1 MTTGSSNWAG
11 TDRRLAPCR
20 PRWRADHYAAGVAYR
35 RENLHA
41 DEELI
46 LDLHPHWWY
55 FTPSL
60 TVLVIA
66 VVGSIAVLVRTDWD
80 ALQLIA
86 AAGVVVSLVW
96 FVTRYIQWAT
106 TDLVLTTDRL
116 IWRQGVI
123 AKQGIEIPIDRIN
136 TIFFFQKIWERLLGV
151 GDLMVESA
159 SASGEQ
165 RFENMRQPSRIQNEI
180 YIQKEAFDR
189 RRLDRSVASAPAP
202 DRSAADRLMRLNELR
217 EAGAISDE
225 EFAAKKSQLLE
236 EL

>member
-1 MTTGSSNWAG
+1 
-11 TDRRLAPCR
+11 
-20 PRWRADHYAAGVAYR
+20 VAYR
-35 RENLHA
+35 RDNLHE

-46 LDLHPHWWY
+46 LDLRPHWWY
-55 FTPSL
+55 ITPSL
-60 TVLVIA
+60 VVLLVS
-66 VVGSIAVLVRTDWD
+66 VVGGIAALVRTESDVLRMVAAVAVLVC
-80 ALQLIA
+80 
-86 AAGVVVSLVW
+86 LVW
-96 FVTRYIQWAT
+96 FVTRYVQWIT
-106 TDLVLTTDRL
+106 TELVLTSDRL

-165 RFENMRQPSRIQNEI
+165 RFENMRHPSRIQNEI
-180 YIQKEAFDR
+180 YIQKEASER
-189 RRLDRSVASAPAP
+189 RRLGRSMAPASAAATTGP
-202 DRSAADRLMRLNELR
+202 SAADRLLRLNELR

-225 EFAAKKSQLLE
+225 EFQAKKSQLLE

>member
-1 MTTGSSNWAG
+1 
-11 TDRRLAPCR
+11 
-20 PRWRADHYAAGVAYR
+20 VAYPP
-35 RENLHA
+35 ENLHS
-41 DEELI
+41 DEELV

-60 TVLVIA
+60 MALVAA
-66 VVGSIAVLVRTDWD
+66 VVLGIFTLVNTEADLLRMLVAGAVLVC
-80 ALQLIA
+80 
-86 AAGVVVSLVW
+86 VVW
-96 FVTRYIQWAT
+96 FVTRYIQWTT
-106 TDLVLTTDRL
+106 TDLVLTSDRL

-136 TIFFFQKIWERLLGV
+136 TIFFAQKIWERLLGV

-180 YIQKEAFDR
+180 YIQKEASER
-189 RRLDRSVASAPAP
+189 RRRNYQAPPIHDATV
-202 DRSAADRLMRLNELR
+202 ADRILRLNELH

-225 EFAAKKSQLLE
+225 EYAAKKAQLLT

>member
-1 MTTGSSNWAG
+1 MTGSPNSAG
-11 TDRRLAPCR
+11 TDN
-20 PRWRADHYAAGVAYR
+20 YAGPVAYP

-41 DEELI
+41 EEELV

-60 TVLVIA
+60 VALVAA
-66 VVGSIAVLVRTDWD
+66 VVGGIVTLVATESDVLRAVVAAVVLVC
-80 ALQLIA
+80 
-86 AAGVVVSLVW
+86 LVW
-96 FVTRYIQWAT
+96 FVSRYVQWVS
-106 TDLVLTTDRL
+106 TDLVLTSDRL

-136 TIFFFQKIWERLLGV
+136 TIFFSQKIWERLLGV

-159 SASGEQ
+159 SATGEQ

-180 YIQKEAFDR
+180 YIQKEASEQR
-189 RRLDRSVASAPAP
+189 RRQYHSAPAP
-202 DRSAADRLMRLNELR
+202 APTAEATAADRLLRLNELR
-217 EAGAISDE
+217 EAGAISEDE
-225 EFAAKKSQLLE
+225 YQAKKAQLLN